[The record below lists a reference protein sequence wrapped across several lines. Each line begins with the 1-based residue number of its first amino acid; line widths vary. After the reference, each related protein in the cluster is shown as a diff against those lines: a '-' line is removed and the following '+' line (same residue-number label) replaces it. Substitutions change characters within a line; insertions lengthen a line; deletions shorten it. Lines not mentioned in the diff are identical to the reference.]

1 MIFVFIWTFCKEMG
15 SIKIKGDNNQV
26 YSDIKDSRI
35 NSDDNIH
42 TINNDTITNNNS
54 SKRWIGVASL
64 IVAIIGLIITCIV
77 YRDSI
82 IQFFK

>member
-1 MIFVFIWTFCKEMG
+1 MG
-15 SIKIKGDNNQV
+15 SIKIIGDNNQI

-35 NSDDNIH
+35 NSDDNFH
-42 TINNDTITNNNS
+42 NINNDTITNNNS

>member
-1 MIFVFIWTFCKEMG
+1 MG
-15 SIKIKGDNNQV
+15 SIKIKGDNNQI

-35 NSDDNIH
+35 NSDDNFH

>member
-1 MIFVFIWTFCKEMG
+1 MIVVFIWTFCKEMG
-15 SIKIKGDNNQV
+15 SIKIKGDNNQI

-35 NSDDNIH
+35 NSDDNFH

>member
-1 MIFVFIWTFCKEMG
+1 LIVVFIWTFCKEMG
-15 SIKIKGDNNQV
+15 SIKIKGDNNQI

-35 NSDDNIH
+35 NSDDNFH

>member
-1 MIFVFIWTFCKEMG
+1 MIVVFIWTFCKEMG
-15 SIKIKGDNNQV
+15 SIKIIGDNNQI

-35 NSDDNIH
+35 NSDDNFH
-42 TINNDTITNNNS
+42 NINNDTITNNNS